1 MSVYTITHGFHF
13 DDVSA
18 VQTLTPSEVQPG
30 DSIVV
35 AGAGAKFNGTFTV
48 ISVEE
53 WEYIGKDQEGYLEFN
68 YDVPKLNQVLYAV
81 TGQADDEEYAA
92 LAGTLTFTETITWT
106 TSALVLSWLG
116 IDVATA
122 NDTAFVAKCVSAA
135 NAWCFRKRREAGYT
149 DQQGTVP
156 SADVELGTTMY
167 AATLYR
173 ERGTSGDSYG
183 GFDGMG
189 NLPMPVTLHRIMQL
203 LGCGR
208 AQVA

>member
-1 MSVYTITHGFHF
+1 MSVSQIVYASRVNNFAT
-13 DDVSA
+13 
-18 VQTLTPSEVQPG
+18 VQTLTLAEVQPG
-30 DSIVV
+30 DTITIAGV
-35 AGAGAKFNGTFTV
+35 ADTTFNGTVTV
-48 ISVEE
+48 ISIEPYELVRVD
-53 WEYIGKDQEGYLEFN
+53 EYGIFEFD
-68 YDVPKLNQVLYAV
+68 YDVSKPNQIIYADTGSDVVYDTATGTV
-81 TGQADDEEYAA
+81 TY
-92 LAGTLTFTETITWT
+92 TVSVTWT

-122 NDTAFVAKCVSAA
+122 NDTAFVAKCVSAS

-149 DQQGTVP
+149 DSASTVP
-156 SADVELGTTMY
+156 SADVELGATMY